1 MDILKFHLV
10 AVTMRWKI
18 ASPNIQLVREL
29 TRTLNI
35 PEIIATLLVNRGV
48 ADAEA
53 ARRFL
58 FPRLEHLG
66 DPFLMRDME
75 KALQRILQAVAQQEK
90 ILIYGDYDVD
100 GTTAVVILHKAL
112 DMLGAKTSYHIPRRL
127 VDGYGMKADVIE
139 QAAGDGIKLIISVD
153 TGIKAHDVVEL
164 ASSLGIDSIITDHH
178 LPENGLPQAFAILNP
193 KRPGCPYPEKELC
206 GAGVAFKLV
215 QALFLR
221 TGREK
226 YLLPFLK
233 IVAIGTIADVVPLL
247 GENRIFAK
255 LGLEGLQLP
264 VNAGLKHLIEISGL
278 GGKSITSSDVGFR
291 LAPRINAVGRMGS
304 GDQAVE
310 LFVSTD
316 EERSRLLAVEM
327 NQLNRERQQIED
339 HIIKNIEERFAEEL
353 QRSRDPVIIVDGEGW
368 HRGVIGIAATRLS
381 ERFNRPALVVSREGL
396 SGYGSGRGPKSF
408 HLLNAMEACRDLF
421 DRFGGHAQAVGFQ
434 IPLDKLEEFRSRINH
449 FALNHCDGADLEPSL
464 EIDAEVRLSD
474 LDPEVFQQIERLAP
488 FGTANPQP
496 IFLARDL
503 PVIAEPR
510 ILKGK
515 HLKFRVEQ
523 DGQAVDALGW
533 NMAHHCEPITHSAG
547 RLRLAFSLAQ
557 NEFQQMKTL
566 QLMVK
571 DVQVGD

>member
-1 MDILKFHLV
+1 
-10 AVTMRWKI
+10 MRWKI
-18 ASPNIQLVREL
+18 ASPNMQLVREL

-48 ADAEA
+48 ADAES

-58 FPRLEHLG
+58 FPRMEHLG
-66 DPFLMRDME
+66 DPFLMRDLE
-75 KALQRILQAVAQQEK
+75 KALYRTLQAIEQKEK

-139 QAAGDGIKLIISVD
+139 QAATDGIKLIITVD
-153 TGIKAHDVVEL
+153 TGIKAYDVVEK
-164 ASSLGIDSIITDHH
+164 ASSLGIDCIITDHH
-178 LPENGLPQAFAILNP
+178 LPENVLPKAFAVLNP
-193 KRPGCPYPEKELC
+193 KRPDCPYPEKELC
-206 GAGVAFKLV
+206 GVGVAFKLV

-226 YLLPFLK
+226 YLPPFLK

-247 GENRIFAK
+247 GENRVFAK

-291 LAPRINAVGRMGS
+291 LAPRINAVGRLGS

-316 EERSRLLAVEM
+316 EERSRLLAAEM
-327 NQLNRERQQIED
+327 NQLNRERQQIEEQ
-339 HIIKNIEERFAEEL
+339 IIKNIEERFAEEL
-353 QRSRDPVIIVDGEGW
+353 QHSRDPVIIVDGEGW
-368 HRGVIGIAATRLS
+368 HRGVIGIAATRLT
-381 ERFNRPALVVSREGL
+381 ERFHRPALVVSREGA
-396 SGYGSGRGPKSF
+396 SGYGSGRGPKNF
-408 HLLNAMEACRDLF
+408 HLLNAMESCRDLF

-434 IPLDKLEEFRSRINH
+434 IPLEKLEEFRARINQ
-449 FALNHCDGADLEPSL
+449 FALDNVNWAELEPTL

-474 LDPEVFQQIERLAP
+474 LDEEVFQQIERLAP

-496 IFLARDL
+496 IFLTRDL

-523 DGQAVDALGW
+523 DGRAVDALGW
-533 NMAHHCEPITHSAG
+533 NMAHHCEQITRSAG

-571 DVQVGD
+571 DVQVAD